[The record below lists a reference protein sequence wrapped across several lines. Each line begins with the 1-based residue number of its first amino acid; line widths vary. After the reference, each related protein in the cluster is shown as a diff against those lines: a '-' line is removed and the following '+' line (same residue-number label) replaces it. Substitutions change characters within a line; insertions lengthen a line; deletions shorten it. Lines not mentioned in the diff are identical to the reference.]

1 MQYGANAPKTGKR
14 KGQDFNWYGRTN
26 EKLTGKQIKK
36 ARVFTIKILALKGI
50 KYIPLKVVLM
60 LYLLFE
66 KV

>member
-14 KGQDFNWYGRTN
+14 KGQDCNRYGRTN

-50 KYIPLKVVLM
+50 KYTRCAV
-60 LYLLFE
+60 
-66 KV
+66 